1 MNTLTAPP
9 RYATAD
15 LGQAAMLVAQ
25 SFHLLRIEPAEG
37 RRKLFLF
44 PPEARE
50 AGEGYYRGATVPA
63 RAFYNSPRD
72 LKAMI
77 AQR

>member
-1 MNTLTAPP
+1 MKPP
-9 RYATAD
+9 NDVYETSD
-15 LGQAAMLVAQ
+15 LGQAALLVAQ
-25 SFHLLRIEPAEG
+25 GFPLLHVAPAEG
-37 RRKLFLF
+37 RRRLFLF